1 MSLRPTSRDWRLAA
15 TDLRRGFAAWQIW
28 FLLGMSDIRQRYKRS
43 RFGQFW
49 ITLSMAIFIG
59 GIGLVYSQLFN
70 TPIDRYVPYLAV
82 SYTVWVLISGIMTE
96 ATTAFSS
103 SAVYLRQDALPKTIF
118 ILRVLVRN
126 SISFL
131 HNIVLVPIVFLL
143 FGVNPGFTWLLALPG
158 LAILLVVA
166 FLVAMLLGILST
178 RFRDL
183 PQIIQNLVQMLF
195 FVTPVMWLPDQ
206 MGRHMWMVVELNPAA
221 TLLRL
226 VTEPMSGHVPSAG
239 LYGYAFGIIVVLAA
253 IAAPLFA
260 RFRARIV
267 YWL

>member
-15 TDLRRGFAAWQIW
+15 IDLRRGFAAWQIW

-49 ITLSMAIFIG
+49 ITFSMAIFIG

-70 TPIDRYVPYLAV
+70 TAIDTYVPYLAV
-82 SYTVWVLISGIMTE
+82 SYTVWVLISGIITE
-96 ATTAFSS
+96 STTAFSS

-131 HNIVLVPIVFLL
+131 HNVVLVPLVFLI
-143 FGVNPGFTWLLALPG
+143 FQVNPGFTWLLAFPG
-158 LAILLVVA
+158 LVLLLAAA
-166 FLVAMLLGILST
+166 FLLALLLGVLST

-183 PQIIQNLVQMLF
+183 PQIVQNLVQMMF
-195 FVTPVMWLPDQ
+195 FVTPVMWQPDQ
-206 MGRHMWMVVELNPAA
+206 MGRHMWLVVDFNPAA
-221 TLLRL
+221 IFLRL
-226 VTEPMSGHVPSAG
+226 VTEPMSGHVPPLS
-239 LYGYAFGIIVVLAA
+239 LYGYALAIIAVLAA
-253 IAAPLFA
+253 LVAPLFA